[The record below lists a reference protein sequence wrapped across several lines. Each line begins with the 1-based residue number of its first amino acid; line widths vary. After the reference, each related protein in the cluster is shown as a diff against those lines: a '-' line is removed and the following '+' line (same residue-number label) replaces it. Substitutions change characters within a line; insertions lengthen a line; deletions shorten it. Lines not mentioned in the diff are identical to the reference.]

1 MIKEVNLIIIA
12 MDEEFE
18 ALLNNIKDYQVE
30 DFFDNKIYSFKFNKE
45 YFIALRGKIGKVST
59 AFYIGQLSMK
69 FNIKK
74 IYNLGTSGAY
84 QKSLNIGDVVIA
96 SRVGYFDVDVTG
108 FSYPMGQVPHCPR
121 FFESES
127 VNITNLNFDGFKVH
141 QGLIG
146 SSDSFITIKNVD
158 LFPLKELNPL
168 CVEMEAGAVSQCAY
182 LLKIPFIIIRSISD
196 KIYEKDNSL
205 DFDNNLKRASNNCV
219 SVLLKLIND

>member
-121 FFESES
+121 FFKSES
-127 VNITNLNFDGFKVH
+127 VNITNLNFDEFKVH

-205 DFDNNLKRASNNCV
+205 DFDNNLKKASSNCV